1 MICAFRNFALAALS
15 SAVIMPVAQAS
26 DGTVNFGG
34 LLLTTT
40 CTISVNGGTS
50 VGTVTLPTLSTGTLG
65 AAGATAG
72 RTNFTIGLSACNKSI
87 TTFLNGLAGN
97 PLYGVNTTLSN
108 AYAYFEN
115 GAGVDPVSK
124 NILNAS
130 GTATGV
136 QLQLVRASGLVIKAG
151 DSTQLQVIGAPI
163 SGDLVAGQTAV
174 MNYAVQYIATA
185 ATTPGS
191 VVGSVTYSIAYN

>member
-1 MICAFRNFALAALS
+1 MKRTYITLAVMALI
-15 SAVIMPVAQAS
+15 SAMPAAQAS
-26 DGTVNFGG
+26 DGAVNFSGV
-34 LLLTTT
+34 LLNST
-40 CTISVNGGTS
+40 CTIAVNGGS
-50 VGTVTLPTLSTGTLG
+50 NVGTVTLPTLSTGTLG

-72 RTNFTIGLSACNKSI
+72 RTNFTIGLSACNKPI
-87 TTFLNGLAGN
+87 TTFLNGIVGS
-97 PLYGVNTTLSN
+97 PLFGVNTTLSS

-115 GAGVDPVSK
+115 GAGIDPVTK
-124 NILNAS
+124 NILNAN

-151 DSTQLQVIGAPI
+151 DSTQLQIIGAPI

>member
-1 MICAFRNFALAALS
+1 MKRIYIALAALAS
-15 SAVIMPVAQAS
+15 ISAMSAVQAS

-34 LLLTTT
+34 MLLTNT
-40 CTISVNGGTS
+40 CNISVNGGTN
-50 VGTVTLPTLSTGTLG
+50 VGTVTLPTLSTVTLG
-65 AAGATAG
+65 TAGATAG
-72 RTNFTIGLSACNKSI
+72 RTNFTIGLSGCNKSI
-87 TTFLNGLAGN
+87 YAFLNGVETS

-151 DSTQLQVIGAPI
+151 DSTQLQVIGNPI
-163 SGDLVAGQTAV
+163 SGGLVAGQTAV